1 MKGDYEVGERCTSY
15 LINIFIACNCN
26 GSCKMNNKSFAKEK
40 KIKFDYFTF
49 CKKEKKRD
57 GRAKHTI
64 TSRFYNRICESQA

>member
-26 GSCKMNNKSFAKEK
+26 GSCKMNNKSSANEK

-49 CKKEKKRD
+49 CKKGKKRD